1 MWCKSNRIDFL
12 STGPVLD
19 WNTREEAEVIMWS
32 GKYLRLVGGL
42 VSVGIGIIII
52 IATLAAMGAFVST
65 VEYDLRVADGDK
77 TGSAEAVEDFLLSSG
92 WLPQPGT
99 GLARHTDDLAWA
111 AVPDDLTRKI
121 TNVTVRQVK
130 ITSGDSLLMSL
141 LDDDPTC
148 MAKVDAIATTADGQK
163 THLTV
168 RVWDYCLLTP
178 WSFHIYGDGW
188 KPVGVQWKQVQ
199 GGNE

>member
-1 MWCKSNRIDFL
+1 
-12 STGPVLD
+12 
-19 WNTREEAEVIMWS
+19 MWS

-42 VSVGIGIIII
+42 VSVGIGIII
-52 IATLAAMGAFVST
+52 ATLAAMGAFVST
-65 VEYDLRVADGDK
+65 VEYDPRVADGDK

-99 GLARHTDDLAWA
+99 GLAQHTDDLAWA
-111 AVPDDLTRKI
+111 TVPDDLTKRI

-130 ITSGDSLLMSL
+130 ITPGDSLLMSL

-148 MAKVDAIATTADGQK
+148 TAKVDAIVTTADGQK

-168 RVWDYCLLTP
+168 QVWDYCLLTP
-178 WSFHIYGDGW
+178 WSFHSYGDGW

-199 GGNE
+199 EGNE

>member
-1 MWCKSNRIDFL
+1 MWFKR
-12 STGPVLD
+12 
-19 WNTREEAEVIMWS
+19 
-32 GKYLRLVGGL
+32 KYLGL
-42 VSVGIGIIII
+42 LSLGIGI
-52 IATLAAMGAFVST
+52 AVASLVAMTTLVST
-65 VEYDLRVADGDK
+65 TEY
-77 TGSAEAVEDFLLSSG
+77 GSKVIDEDENEVTTPAKVVEDFLLSSDR
-92 WLPQPGT
+92 LPQPGT

-168 RVWDYCLLTP
+168 QLWDYCLLTP

-188 KPVGVQWKQVQ
+188 KPVGVQWEQVQ
-199 GGNE
+199 EGNE

>member
-1 MWCKSNRIDFL
+1 
-12 STGPVLD
+12 
-19 WNTREEAEVIMWS
+19 MWS
-32 GKYLRLVGGL
+32 RKYLRLVGGL
-42 VSVGIGIIII
+42 VSVGIGIV
-52 IATLAAMGAFVST
+52 IAVLVVMATFVFP
-65 VEYDLRVADGDK
+65 VEYDPRVADGDE
-77 TGSAEAVEDFLLSSG
+77 TTPAEAAVEDFLLGSG

-130 ITSGDSLLMSL
+130 ITFGDSLLMSL

-168 RVWDYCLLTP
+168 QVWDYCLLTP

-199 GGNE
+199 EGNE